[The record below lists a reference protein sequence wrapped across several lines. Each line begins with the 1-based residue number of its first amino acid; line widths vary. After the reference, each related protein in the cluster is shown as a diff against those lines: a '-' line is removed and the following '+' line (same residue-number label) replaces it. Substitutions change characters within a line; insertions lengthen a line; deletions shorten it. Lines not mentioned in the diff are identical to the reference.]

1 MISLTNIMPWIW
13 LGILILSCIVEAITF
28 SLTSIWAAIAALP
41 LIFISKTPLDI
52 KWQLLI
58 FVVLTTVLVI
68 FTRPFAVK
76 KLKIGKNK
84 TNVDSIIGQE
94 VLVTKSIKK
103 FDKGL
108 VKAKNGVIW
117 TAKSKNDSEIEK
129 GSNAIVISVEGNTLT
144 IELI

>member
-52 KWQLLI
+52 KWQLLNY
-58 FVVLTTVLVI
+58 VDLTTILVI
-68 FTRPFAVK
+68 VTRPFAVK

-117 TAKSKNDSEIEK
+117 TAKSKDDSEIEK
-129 GSNAIVISVEGNTLT
+129 GSNAKVISVEGKTLT
-144 IELI
+144 IKLI

>member
-117 TAKSKNDSEIEK
+117 TAKSKDDSEIEK
-129 GSNAIVISVEGNTLT
+129 GSNAKVISVEGNTLT

>member
-117 TAKSKNDSEIEK
+117 TAKSKDDSEIEK
-129 GSNAIVISVEGNTLT
+129 DSNAKVISVEGNTLT

>member
-117 TAKSKNDSEIEK
+117 TAKSKDDSEIEK
-129 GSNAIVISVEGNTLT
+129 GSNAKVISVEGNTLT
-144 IELI
+144 IEFI

>member
-76 KLKIGKNK
+76 KLKIGKSK

-117 TAKSKNDSEIEK
+117 TAKSKDDSEIEK
-129 GSNAIVISVEGNTLT
+129 GSNAKVISVEGNTLT

>member
-84 TNVDSIIGQE
+84 TNVDSIVGQE

-117 TAKSKNDSEIEK
+117 TAKSKDDSEIEK
-129 GSNAIVISVEGNTLT
+129 GSNAKVISVEGNTLT